1 MQKKIKSLFSGLIRT
16 LDVFHR
22 DIQEDIKKFAESLNK
37 GSLLLDAGSGEGKY
51 KAYFKHCNVIGVDK
65 CIGDPNW
72 DYSSVD
78 VVGDLHSLPF
88 KDNVFDAIICVVVFE
103 HLRNPFRAMKELSR
117 VLKKGGKIFIVFP
130 FNWEIHQA
138 PHDYFR
144 FTEYGFKAMAED
156 SGLEIVSM
164 EKKGCLFRVFHYQV
178 ASLIKSY
185 NKSFVNFLV
194 VLLFLPFFAIFMLV
208 SGFIDRLTQIC
219 NYTPGY
225 TTILKKR

>member
-1 MQKKIKSLFSGLIRT
+1 MREKTNSLISGLISF
-16 LDVFHR
+16 LDTFHR
-22 DIQEDIKKFAESLNK
+22 DIERDIKNFALTLNN
-37 GSLLLDAGSGEGKY
+37 GALVLDAGSGEGKY
-51 KAYFKHCNVIGVDK
+51 KTYFEHCEVIGIDK

-88 KDNVFDAIICVVVFE
+88 GEEKFDAIICVVVFE
-103 HLRNPFRAMKELSR
+103 HLKNPFKAMGELSR
-117 VLKKGGKIFIVFP
+117 VLKKGGKIFVVFP

-138 PHDYFR
+138 PHDFFR
-144 FTEYGFKAMAED
+144 FTEYGFKSMAED

-164 EKKGCLFRVFHYQV
+164 EKRGCLFRVLHYQI
-178 ASLIKSY
+178 ASIIKSF
-185 NKSFVNFLV
+185 NKSLVNFLI
-194 VLLFLPFFAIFMLV
+194 VLFGIPFFAVFMLV
-208 SGFIDRLTQIC
+208 SDFIDRLTQMC